1 MQIAGR
7 RTPTGHSVPPT
18 ANRLPPSK
26 MKTAKQ
32 AHDDDDRGCSLAL
45 DAGGSGE
52 ETTSS
57 AGSRI
62 SLDLS
67 LSTSSN

>member
-1 MQIAGR
+1 MKIA
-7 RTPTGHSVPPT
+7 
-18 ANRLPPSK
+18 N
-26 MKTAKQ
+26 AKQ

-45 DAGGSGE
+45 SLALDTGGSGE
-52 ETTSS
+52 EGSSLTTSS

-67 LSTSSN
+67 LSTLDHPSSN